1 MTSLTPESQ
10 IRSIAERLRTHS
22 EREKQLAGIVG
33 RMRAR
38 SGQQSPTYRPPST
51 PFDEVFAAVSK
62 DANEPPAV
70 LPPRSRFM
78 VRVAK
83 VGRPHRATRR
93 NYDYFEDLNAALA
106 AKQDARRSP
115 EQD

>member
-1 MTSLTPESQ
+1 
-10 IRSIAERLRTHS
+10 
-22 EREKQLAGIVG
+22 
-33 RMRAR
+33 
-38 SGQQSPTYRPPST
+38 
-51 PFDEVFAAVSK
+51 
-62 DANEPPAV
+62 
-70 LPPRSRFM
+70 M

-106 AKQDARRSP
+106 AKQDERPSP

>member
-1 MTSLTPESQ
+1 M
-10 IRSIAERLRTHS
+10 RSIAERLRTHS

-33 RMRAR
+33 RLRAR
-38 SGQQSPTYRPPST
+38 SGRQPPASRLPTT
-51 PFDEVFAAVSK
+51 PFDEVFAAVST

-106 AKQDARRSP
+106 AKQDERPSP